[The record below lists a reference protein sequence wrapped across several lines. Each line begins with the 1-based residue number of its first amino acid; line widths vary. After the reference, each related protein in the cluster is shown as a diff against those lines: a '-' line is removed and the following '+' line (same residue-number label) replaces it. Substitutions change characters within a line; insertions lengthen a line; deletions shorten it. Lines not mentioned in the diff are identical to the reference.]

1 MEFRIEE
8 YLTNLEG
15 LANHLDTVA
24 TECDHY
30 AGIALTDEDRDTD
43 KANAAM
49 TRTWAA
55 MVRGEMSLCR
65 FMYEQ
70 LSPGMVDKEAECV
83 FMAEPSKATDA
94 CPTPSSKAADLLALA
109 KSRGAFNW
117 TTNKRC
123 FGEKPAGFGTP
134 NHLSNVSSGLEPI
147 PSHTHERTLE
157 QELAWADNLAVA
169 EVADVQPGDCKE
181 G

>member
-1 MEFRIEE
+1 MEFKIEE

-24 TECDHY
+24 AECDHY
-30 AGIALTDEDRDTD
+30 AGIALTDEDRDAD

-65 FMYEQ
+65 FMHEQ
-70 LSPGMVDKEAECV
+70 LSPGMVDSEAECR
-83 FMAEPSKATDA
+83 FLSEPSTATA
-94 CPTPSSKAADLLALA
+94 ANPTPSSRAAQLLKLA
-109 KSRGAFNW
+109 KDRGAFNW
-117 TTNKRC
+117 SR
-123 FGEKPAGFGTP
+123 FRQ
-134 NHLSNVSSGLEPI
+134 V
-147 PSHTHERTLE
+147 
-157 QELAWADNLAVA
+157 
-169 EVADVQPGDCKE
+169 EVVDAHHGIDIADVQPGDCPE